1 MDLQEDFREEDNLEE
16 GESNSQE
23 SEFQENDYNFKEG
36 DKVNLVIETETGL
49 GYTVLINEEFDG
61 LLFRSEVFQ
70 ELEENMEV
78 VGYIKNI
85 REDGKIDVSL
95 RPQGFRNVIGSDVDK
110 VLARLKDSREGFILI
125 TDKSSPDSIRFHM
138 KMSKKAFK
146 KAVGNLY
153 KQKLIV
159 IKEDRI
165 ELV

>member
-1 MDLQEDFREEDNLEE
+1 MDLQDDLKE
-16 GESNSQE
+16 GEM
-23 SEFQENDYNFKEG
+23 DLKEG
-36 DKVNLVIETETGL
+36 DKVRLIIETETGL

-70 ELEENMEV
+70 ALEENMEV
-78 VGYIKNI
+78 TGYIKNI

-95 RPQGFRNVIGSDVDK
+95 RPQGFRNVIDSDVDK
-110 VLARLKDSREGFILI
+110 VMTRLKNSTEGFILI

-153 KQKLIV
+153 KQKLIE

-165 ELV
+165 ELKK

>member
-1 MDLQEDFREEDNLEE
+1 MGLLEDLQEGEDNLQDGENNSEAQEMNLKE
-16 GESNSQE
+16 GE
-23 SEFQENDYNFKEG
+23 
-36 DKVNLVIETETGL
+36 KVNLIIETETGL

-78 VGYIKNI
+78 TGYVKNI

-95 RPQGFRNVIGSDVDK
+95 RPQGFRNVIDSDVDK
-110 VLARLKDSREGFILI
+110 VLARLKDSKEGFILI

>member
-1 MDLQEDFREEDNLEE
+1 MELQEGEMNL
-16 GESNSQE
+16 
-23 SEFQENDYNFKEG
+23 KEG
-36 DKVNLVIETETGL
+36 DQVHLVIETETGL
-49 GYTVLINEEFDG
+49 GYKVLINDEFDG

-78 VGYIKNI
+78 TGYIKNI

-95 RPQGFRNVIGSDVDK
+95 RPQGFRNVINSDVDK
-110 VLARLKDSREGFILI
+110 VLEKLKQSREGFLLL

-153 KQKLIV
+153 KQKLIE

-165 ELV
+165 ELVK

>member
-1 MDLQEDFREEDNLEE
+1 MDLQEDFREEDDNLQEE
-16 GESNSQE
+16 GNSQE
-23 SEFQENDYNFKEG
+23 PEMYLKEG

-49 GYTVLINEEFDG
+49 GYTVFINEEFDG

-78 VGYIKNI
+78 TGYIKQI

-95 RPQGFRNVIGSDVDK
+95 RPQGFRNVIDSDVDK
-110 VLARLKDSREGFILI
+110 VLSKLKDSREGFLLL

-153 KQKLIV
+153 KQKLIT
-159 IKEDRI
+159 IESDRI
-165 ELV
+165 VIVK

>member
-1 MDLQEDFREEDNLEE
+1 MDSQEDLQEGEMNL
-16 GESNSQE
+16 Q
-23 SEFQENDYNFKEG
+23 EG
-36 DKVNLVIETETGL
+36 DKVQLIIETETGL

-78 VGYIKNI
+78 TGYIKNI

-95 RPQGFRNVIGSDVDK
+95 RPQGFRNVINSDVEK
-110 VLARLKDSREGFILI
+110 VLTRLKNSKEGFILI

-153 KQKLIV
+153 KQKIIL

-165 ELV
+165 ELVN

>member
-1 MDLQEDFREEDNLEE
+1 MDSQEDFYEEEE
-16 GESNSQE
+16 QLQDG
-23 SEFQENDYNFKEG
+23 ENDSQDEEMYLKEG
-36 DKVNLVIETETGL
+36 DKVSLVIETETGL

-70 ELEENMEV
+70 DLEENMEV
-78 VGYIKNI
+78 TGYIKQI

-95 RPQGFRNVIGSDVDK
+95 RPQGFRNVIDSDVEK
-110 VLARLKDSREGFILI
+110 VLSKLKNSREGFVLL

>member
-1 MDLQEDFREEDNLEE
+1 MDLQE
-16 GESNSQE
+16 
-23 SEFQENDYNFKEG
+23 G
-36 DKVNLVIETETGL
+36 DKVQLVIETETGL
-49 GYTVLINEEFDG
+49 GYTVLINEEYDG

-78 VGYIKNI
+78 DGYVKNI

-95 RPQGFRNVIGSDVDK
+95 RPQGFRNVIDSDVDK
-110 VLARLKDSREGFILI
+110 VLSRLKDSREGFILI
-125 TDKSSPDSIRFHM
+125 TDKSSPDAIRFHM

-153 KQKLIV
+153 RQQLII

-165 ELV
+165 ELVK

>member
-1 MDLQEDFREEDNLEE
+1 MGLQEDLQEGEDNLQDD
-16 GESNSQE
+16 GMYLQ
-23 SEFQENDYNFKEG
+23 EG
-36 DKVNLVIETETGL
+36 DKVNLVIENETGL
-49 GYTVLINEEFDG
+49 GYTVLINDEFDG

-95 RPQGFRNVIGSDVDK
+95 RPQGFRNVIDSDVEK
-110 VLARLKDSREGFILI
+110 VLAKLKNSRDGFILI

-153 KQKLIV
+153 KQKLII

-165 ELV
+165 ELVK

>member
-1 MDLQEDFREEDNLEE
+1 MDLQD
-16 GESNSQE
+16 
-23 SEFQENDYNFKEG
+23 G
-36 DKVNLVIETETGL
+36 DKVQLIIETETGL
-49 GYTVLINEEFDG
+49 GYTVLINEEYDG

-78 VGYIKNI
+78 TGYIKNI

-95 RPQGFRNVIGSDVDK
+95 RPQGFRNVIDSDVNK
-110 VLARLKDSREGFILI
+110 ILSKLKDSREGFLLI
-125 TDKSSPDSIRFHM
+125 TDKSSPEAIRFHM

-153 KQKLIV
+153 KQKLIM

-165 ELV
+165 ELVK

>member
-1 MDLQEDFREEDNLEE
+1 MDSQEDLYEGEEHLQEDEN
-16 GESNSQE
+16 NSE
-23 SEFQENDYNFKEG
+23 AIDMYLKEG

-78 VGYIKNI
+78 VGYIKQI

-95 RPQGFRNVIGSDVDK
+95 RPQGFRNVIDSDVDK
-110 VLARLKDSREGFILI
+110 VLAKLKDSREGFLLL

-153 KQKLIV
+153 KQKLIA

-165 ELV
+165 ELI

>member
-1 MDLQEDFREEDNLEE
+1 MGLQEDLQEGDDNLQDGENNSEAQEMNLQE
-16 GESNSQE
+16 GE
-23 SEFQENDYNFKEG
+23 
-36 DKVNLVIETETGL
+36 KVNLIIETETGL

-78 VGYIKNI
+78 TGYVKNI

-95 RPQGFRNVIGSDVDK
+95 RPQGFRNVIDSDVDK
-110 VLARLKDSREGFILI
+110 VLTRLKNSKEGFILI

-153 KQKLIV
+153 KQKLII

>member
-1 MDLQEDFREEDNLEE
+1 MDSQEDLQEGEMNLQE
-16 GESNSQE
+16 GA
-23 SEFQENDYNFKEG
+23 
-36 DKVNLVIETETGL
+36 KVQLIIETETGL

-78 VGYIKNI
+78 TGYIKNI

-95 RPQGFRNVIGSDVDK
+95 RPQGFRNVIDSDVEK
-110 VLARLKDSREGFILI
+110 VLARLKNSKEGFILI

-153 KQKLIV
+153 KQKIIL

-165 ELV
+165 ELVN

>member
-1 MDLQEDFREEDNLEE
+1 MSLQEDLQEEDNYQDIE
-16 GESNSQE
+16 NNTQE
-23 SEFQENDYNFKEG
+23 PEMYLKEG

-49 GYTVLINEEFDG
+49 GYIVLINEEFDG

-70 ELEENMEV
+70 DLEENMEV
-78 VGYIKNI
+78 TGYVKKI

-95 RPQGFRNVIGSDVDK
+95 RPQGFRNVIDADVDK
-110 VLARLKDSREGFILI
+110 VLEKLKNSREGFLLL

-153 KQKLIV
+153 RQKRIV

-165 ELV
+165 ELLNQ

>member
-1 MDLQEDFREEDNLEE
+1 MDLQE
-16 GESNSQE
+16 
-23 SEFQENDYNFKEG
+23 G
-36 DKVNLVIETETGL
+36 DKVQLIIETETGL
-49 GYTVLINEEFDG
+49 GYTVLINEEYDG

-78 VGYIKNI
+78 TGYIKNI

-95 RPQGFRNVIGSDVDK
+95 RPQGFRNVIDSDVNK
-110 VLARLKDSREGFILI
+110 ILSKLKDSREVFLLI
-125 TDKSSPDSIRFHM
+125 TDKSSPDAIRFHM

-153 KQKLIV
+153 KQKLIM

-165 ELV
+165 ELVK

>member
-1 MDLQEDFREEDNLEE
+1 MDLQEHDDFEETEMNL
-16 GESNSQE
+16 
-23 SEFQENDYNFKEG
+23 KEG
-36 DKVNLVIETETGL
+36 DKVQLIIETESAI

-78 VGYIKNI
+78 TGYIKNI

-95 RPQGFRNVIGSDVDK
+95 RPQGFRNVINSDVDK
-110 VLARLKDSREGFILI
+110 VLARLKSSREGFILI

-165 ELV
+165 ELL